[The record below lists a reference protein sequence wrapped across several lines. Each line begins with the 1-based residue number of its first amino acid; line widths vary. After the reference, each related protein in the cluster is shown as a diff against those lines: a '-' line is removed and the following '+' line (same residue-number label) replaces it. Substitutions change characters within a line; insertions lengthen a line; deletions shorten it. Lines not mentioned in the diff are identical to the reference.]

1 MKSVD
6 QEHGSLLDSSL
17 IVSDCS
23 VPNKNN
29 HHEHNLPLILAGLGG
44 EIAPAGR
51 RLITEKDTPLG
62 NRHVSLLERMG
73 DWTRPLWAEHGKIQL
88 ES

>member
-1 MKSVD
+1 MKSVG

-29 HHEHNLPLILAGLGG
+29 HHEHNLPLILAGKGG
-44 EIAPAGR
+44 EIAPAGI

-62 NRHVSLLERMG
+62 NMSLCWKEWVIG
-73 DWTRPLWAEHGKIQL
+73 QAPFGQSTGKIQL